1 MFRVTHM
8 IRKDET
14 HLPLYLLTLLNTEF
28 FVKKGVSII
37 NGKQKNG
44 NSQFLWLA
52 YAVSLLYAVD
62 KKS

>member
-1 MFRVTHM
+1 M
-8 IRKDET
+8 
-14 HLPLYLLTLLNTEF
+14 YLLTLLNTEF

-37 NGKQKNG
+37 NGKWKNG

-52 YAVSLLYAVD
+52 YAVSLLYAAD